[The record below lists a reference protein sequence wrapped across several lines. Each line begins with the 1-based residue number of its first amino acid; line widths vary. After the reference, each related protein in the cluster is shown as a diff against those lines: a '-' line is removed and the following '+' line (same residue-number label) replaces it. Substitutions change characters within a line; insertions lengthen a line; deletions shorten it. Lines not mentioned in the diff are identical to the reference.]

1 MAIPSSM
8 DVIFLQLQTG
18 FVRRSWCCWTN
29 AKKCPLSGLAPIPEL
44 ADQIFCI
51 RGVNQPP
58 HTSKHHDP
66 TGNQCNPHRR
76 HESLP
81 AVEAAAQKRYTPL
94 PPPSPPQLPQLTPL
108 PASALPTTL
117 LPSTSRALSTTP
129 SRPWFWNKKN
139 SDPAVPVGPFG
150 DSLTGSAADR
160 AAVKERLKSSSRR
173 RQELQDDFKK
183 TTTDRLQTPAMFDD
197 VVDAPTVQPPSLDDS
212 QSPAPSGRDPNLP
225 WDNTKVRER
234 YARAVDPDPRSRVR
248 WERKMVIR
256 RIQAGTDA
264 FSREPR
270 AALLK
275 RTERESRMASPWLPT
290 SVKKLVMLAR
300 QVAGKPV
307 DEALT
312 QMRYSKKKMAAEVRT
327 ELEKAMEL
335 AVVARG
341 MGLGATDKVGGG
353 KKREPVRI
361 KTKDGKWMDVVDP
374 TKVYIAEAFVNR
386 GPWRFRRLV
395 AGSRGRSSIHYSPA
409 TSECFPACC
418 DDVLA

>member
-1 MAIPSSM
+1 MSLSLPSRRLLRSGTPPSTHTPIPSS
-8 DVIFLQLQTG
+8 I
-18 FVRRSWCCWTN
+18 
-29 AKKCPLSGLAPIPEL
+29 
-44 ADQIFCI
+44 
-51 RGVNQPP
+51 
-58 HTSKHHDP
+58 DP
-66 TGNQCNPHRR
+66 TNP
-76 HESLP
+76 
-81 AVEAAAQKRYTPL
+81 
-94 PPPSPPQLPQLTPL
+94 PL
-108 PASALPTTL
+108 PASALPTTISP
-117 LPSTSRALSTTP
+117 PSSRALSTTP

-139 SDPAVPVGPFG
+139 SDPAVPAGPFG
-150 DSLTGSAADR
+150 ESLTGSAADR

-183 TTTDRLQTPAMFDD
+183 TTADRLQTPAMFDD
-197 VVDAPTVQPPSLDDS
+197 VVDAPTVQPPSSSDD
-212 QSPAPSGRDPNLP
+212 QSPTPSGGGRDPNLP
-225 WDNTKVRER
+225 WDNSKVREH

-256 RIQAGTDA
+256 RVQAGTDA

-341 MGLGATDKVGGG
+341 MGLGAGDKAAG
-353 KKREPVRI
+353 KKREAVRI
-361 KTKDGKWMDVVDP
+361 KTKDGKWMDVADP

-409 TSECFPACC
+409 TSECFPSSR

>member
-1 MAIPSSM
+1 MS
-8 DVIFLQLQTG
+8 L
-18 FVRRSWCCWTN
+18 
-29 AKKCPLSGLAPIPEL
+29 
-44 ADQIFCI
+44 
-51 RGVNQPP
+51 
-58 HTSKHHDP
+58 
-66 TGNQCNPHRR
+66 
-76 HESLP
+76 SLP
-81 AVEAAAQKRYTPL
+81 SRRLLRSGTPPSPL
-94 PPPSPPQLPQLTPL
+94 PPSPPQLSQLTPL

-183 TTTDRLQTPAMFDD
+183 TTADRLQTPAMFDD

-361 KTKDGKWMDVVDP
+361 KTKDGKWMDVADP

>member
-1 MAIPSSM
+1 
-8 DVIFLQLQTG
+8 
-18 FVRRSWCCWTN
+18 
-29 AKKCPLSGLAPIPEL
+29 
-44 ADQIFCI
+44 
-51 RGVNQPP
+51 
-58 HTSKHHDP
+58 
-66 TGNQCNPHRR
+66 
-76 HESLP
+76 
-81 AVEAAAQKRYTPL
+81 
-94 PPPSPPQLPQLTPL
+94 
-108 PASALPTTL
+108 
-117 LPSTSRALSTTP
+117 
-129 SRPWFWNKKN
+129 
-139 SDPAVPVGPFG
+139 
-150 DSLTGSAADR
+150 
-160 AAVKERLKSSSRR
+160 
-173 RQELQDDFKK
+173 
-183 TTTDRLQTPAMFDD
+183 MFDD
-197 VVDAPTVQPPSLDDS
+197 VVDAPTVQPATSPDD
-212 QSPAPSGRDPNLP
+212 QSPTPSAGRDPNLP
-225 WDNTKVRER
+225 WDNSKVREH

-256 RIQAGTDA
+256 RVHAGTDA

-312 QMRYSKKKMAAEVRT
+312 QMRYSKKKMAAEVRA

-341 MGLGATDKVGGG
+341 MGLGASSATDKSG

-361 KTKDGKWMDVVDP
+361 KTKDGKWMDVADP

-395 AGSRGRSSIHYSPA
+395 AGSRGRSSIHFSPA
-409 TSECFPACC
+409 TSECLPACR

>member
-1 MAIPSSM
+1 MS
-8 DVIFLQLQTG
+8 L
-18 FVRRSWCCWTN
+18 
-29 AKKCPLSGLAPIPEL
+29 
-44 ADQIFCI
+44 
-51 RGVNQPP
+51 
-58 HTSKHHDP
+58 
-66 TGNQCNPHRR
+66 
-76 HESLP
+76 SLP
-81 AVEAAAQKRYTPL
+81 SRRL
-94 PPPSPPQLPQLTPL
+94 LRS
-108 PASALPTTL
+108 ASTLPTTL
-117 LPSTSRALSTTP
+117 PLSRALSTTP
-129 SRPWFWNKKN
+129 SRPWFWSKKN
-139 SDPAVPVGPFG
+139 SDPAVPAGPFG
-150 DSLTGSAADR
+150 ESLTGSAADR

-183 TTTDRLQTPAMFDD
+183 TTTERLQTPAMFDD
-197 VVDAPTVQPPSLDDS
+197 VVEAPQNNQQQSQPKP
-212 QSPAPSGRDPNLP
+212 QPAARDPNAP
-225 WDNTKVRER
+225 WTTSQVREH

-256 RIQAGTDA
+256 RVHAGTDA

-270 AALLK
+270 AARLK

-312 QMRYSKKKMAAEVRT
+312 QMRYSKKKMAAEVRV

-341 MGLGATDKVGGG
+341 MGLGAADKAG

-361 KTKDGKWMDVVDP
+361 KTKDGKWIDVADP

-386 GPWRFRRLV
+386 GPWRFKRLV
-395 AGSRGRSSIHYSPA
+395 PGSRGRSSLHYSPA
-409 TSECFPACC
+409 TSINF
-418 DDVLA
+418 VLKEEKTRIREHQEREAKAYRKGPWIPHPDRPVTAQRQHYSW